1 MVSIHSIG
9 TLAKM
14 PGFSTGNLLLQS
26 FQSLLLCSI
35 KSAPGI
41 HHCNIFL
48 LYQVSETQILL
59 FSPYHDSE
67 NILISYYQ
75 LSVHEMPEY
84 KPLSWYP
91 GNIFFQ
97 LIPCHYIVPVSF
109 LGSDLLNFQIT
120 PEFTLGI

>member
-1 MVSIHSIG
+1 MVSIHSNG

-67 NILISYYQ
+67 NILISA
-75 LSVHEMPEY
+75 LCARDA
-84 KPLSWYP
+84 W
-91 GNIFFQ
+91 I
-97 LIPCHYIVPVSF
+97 
-109 LGSDLLNFQIT
+109 
-120 PEFTLGI
+120 